1 MSILARLA
9 SAAAGLSAGAHMIG
23 DAPIRALLGGFA
35 RGHLSNHNNVR
46 TAEHQVAFTIG
57 VIALG
62 AKMAKADGVVTQDE
76 VIAFKEV
83 FRVPEDEMENVSR
96 IFNLAKQDIVGYE
109 AYANQLASLLE
120 DNRKLLEDVL
130 DGLFHIAMAD
140 GVFHPKEEEFL
151 AEIARRFGFTSTEFN
166 YVKAR
171 YVGSSECDPYKVL
184 GITPE
189 IDNDALKNHYRRLML
204 DNHPDKMI
212 ARGVPPEFLSLAT
225 NKAAAI
231 NAAYEAVARER
242 HI

>member
-1 MSILARLA
+1 MSILGRLA

-35 RGHLSNHNNVR
+35 GGHLFNHDNDR
-46 TAEHQVAFTIG
+46 TPEHQVAFTIG

-76 VIAFKEV
+76 VMAFKEV
-83 FRVPEDEMENVSR
+83 FKVPEGEMENVSR

-130 DGLFHIAMAD
+130 EGLFHIAISD
-140 GVFHPKEEEFL
+140 GVFHPNEEEFL
-151 AEIARRFGFTSTEFN
+151 AEVAQRFGFTLTEFN
-166 YVKAR
+166 YIKAR
-171 YVGSSECDPYKVL
+171 YVGSSECDPYEVL

-189 IDNDALKNHYRRLML
+189 IDNDTLKSHYRRLVL

-212 ARGVPPEFLSLAT
+212 ARGVPPEFVSLAT
-225 NKAAAI
+225 NKVAAI
-231 NAAYEAVARER
+231 NAAYETVARER